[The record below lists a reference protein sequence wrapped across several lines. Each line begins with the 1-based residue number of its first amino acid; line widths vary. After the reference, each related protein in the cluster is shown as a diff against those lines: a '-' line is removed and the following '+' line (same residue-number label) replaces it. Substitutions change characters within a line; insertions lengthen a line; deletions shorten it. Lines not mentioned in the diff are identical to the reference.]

1 MPRPCTIAWMLLCCL
16 ALSGISAFAAET
28 GQTAKP
34 ADTGVLTER
43 VIALEKENL
52 VLREDLGK
60 ARLDVRTSVNTLQ
73 QQQAAD
79 MAKMQEKIDA
89 LNTQLA
95 AEQEKQTKRT
105 QMLWIAI
112 GLIAIG
118 AIAAN

>member
-1 MPRPCTIAWMLLCCL
+1 MLLCCL
-16 ALSGISAFAAET
+16 ALSGAAAFAAET

-34 ADTGVLTER
+34 ADTGALTER

-60 ARLDVRTSVNTLQ
+60 ARLDVRTNVNTLKE
-73 QQQAAD
+73 QQAAD

-89 LNTQLA
+89 LNAQLA